1 MNSQCNQNGIFSSN
15 MQFLANLQFDESVF
29 HEILPVSLEM
39 LKNGFGNFYN
49 TSTKICKEK
58 TKCELRNGYRKIV
71 FPKKLDKRNLGISIS
86 NNQVNPK
93 NGNNLNIKA
102 SKTAVHKTHSKIKF
116 EDKAQRCNEDSEKFT
131 VKTNENCAKL
141 TTECKSQMNL
151 SDFHFDFLHTPT
163 LLNSKKRFGLYFAS
177 TLDKTINNYK
187 LECADFGDLLKFR
200 KGLKEELFSKLFD
213 QMAMKSE
220 IKNVFFHWATECGIE
235 IFKLPSDEIDYIFHH
250 LSSVDIRIQ
259 VQTIVSIGI
268 FETELNSKQFEIL
281 RSFLLHWN
289 HNIVL
294 ATCLCLN
301 ILGYSNQTCI
311 EKLNELITIDRNTSI
326 LKQQNDK
333 ISLTS
338 LNLLKWASSICLCK
352 LDQCNLQILI
362 ILTNLLF
369 EQLDQFIPVQYPSKC
384 SDTQMNQ
391 FGSLLNKSSYLKD
404 KHIDSFV
411 SCIFNLITFDL
422 KKSNIFLNKIMF
434 YTEIKMII
442 RLSRN
447 HLQVENYLTEL
458 LNSPNW
464 RIRLCSCWL
473 LTVLLC
479 NLSKD
484 TLTRIN
490 RLLLLDWKVMLRIA
504 ALHSLEAELESKD
517 KSLLWS
523 NHLFIDPLLSSDK
536 NNTFSDGRLHTSS
549 ITSKSI
555 PQRRVERLYQLTKE
569 GLSHDDLIREL
580 HLALLDKFNRVRE
593 MACFIIE
600 QQKIT
605 EEPIIFNE
613 LLKIVVN
620 DNDDK
625 VKLMALKALKT
636 TSKDEDNDRK
646 SAEIQNQLCRAVRY
660 ESDSC
665 VRREIFHLLLW
676 FIQTRFITCDTKE
689 HLSDDQIDILAK
701 TSIINEY
708 RSLQQKTIDFNRLF
722 NIQNDVIEH
731 VLNNQYDYADMNN
744 NCSNLIRQIFM
755 PNYVEFAHDEVNQI
769 KIRKLQCNLYY
780 IYNLLKKFS
789 KYDQCQQIRD
799 ELSEMTDQIF
809 EPILREANKNAPEN
823 CFYSYHNDYDLLRLL
838 MNEKCDDIV
847 KICYDVIQYS

>member
-49 TSTKICKEK
+49 TSTKICTEK

-213 QMAMKSE
+213 QMAMKNE

-235 IFKLPSDEIDYIFHH
+235 ILKLPSDEIDYIFHH
-250 LSSVDIRIQ
+250 LSSVDIKIQ

-268 FETELNSKQFEIL
+268 FETELNS
-281 RSFLLHWN
+281 
-289 HNIVL
+289 
-294 ATCLCLN
+294 
-301 ILGYSNQTCI
+301 YSNQTCI

-569 GLSHDDLIREL
+569 
-580 HLALLDKFNRVRE
+580 
-593 MACFIIE
+593 
-600 QQKIT
+600 
-605 EEPIIFNE
+605 
-613 LLKIVVN
+613 
-620 DNDDK
+620 
-625 VKLMALKALKT
+625 ALKT

-660 ESDSC
+660 ESNSC

>member
-1 MNSQCNQNGIFSSN
+1 
-15 MQFLANLQFDESVF
+15 
-29 HEILPVSLEM
+29 
-39 LKNGFGNFYN
+39 
-49 TSTKICKEK
+49 
-58 TKCELRNGYRKIV
+58 
-71 FPKKLDKRNLGISIS
+71 
-86 NNQVNPK
+86 
-93 NGNNLNIKA
+93 
-102 SKTAVHKTHSKIKF
+102 
-116 EDKAQRCNEDSEKFT
+116 
-131 VKTNENCAKL
+131 
-141 TTECKSQMNL
+141 
-151 SDFHFDFLHTPT
+151 
-163 LLNSKKRFGLYFAS
+163 
-177 TLDKTINNYK
+177 
-187 LECADFGDLLKFR
+187 
-200 KGLKEELFSKLFD
+200 
-213 QMAMKSE
+213 MAMKNE

-235 IFKLPSDEIDYIFHH
+235 ILKLPSDEIDYIFHH
-250 LSSVDIRIQ
+250 LSSVDIKIQ

-268 FETELNSKQFEIL
+268 FETELNS
-281 RSFLLHWN
+281 
-289 HNIVL
+289 
-294 ATCLCLN
+294 
-301 ILGYSNQTCI
+301 YSNQTCI

-447 HLQVENYLTEL
+447 SY
-458 LNSPNW
+458 
-464 RIRLCSCWL
+464 
-473 LTVLLC
+473 
-479 NLSKD
+479 
-484 TLTRIN
+484 
-490 RLLLLDWKVMLRIA
+490 WKVMLRIA

-744 NCSNLIRQIFM
+744 NCSNLIRQKFM

-769 KIRKLQCNLYY
+769 KIRN
-780 IYNLLKKFS
+780 
-789 KYDQCQQIRD
+789 

>member
-49 TSTKICKEK
+49 TSTKICTEK

-213 QMAMKSE
+213 QMAMKNE

-235 IFKLPSDEIDYIFHH
+235 ILKLPSDEIDYIFHH
-250 LSSVDIRIQ
+250 LSSVDIKIQ

-447 HLQVENYLTEL
+447 H
-458 LNSPNW
+458 
-464 RIRLCSCWL
+464 
-473 LTVLLC
+473 
-479 NLSKD
+479 D

-569 GLSHDDLIREL
+569 
-580 HLALLDKFNRVRE
+580 
-593 MACFIIE
+593 
-600 QQKIT
+600 
-605 EEPIIFNE
+605 
-613 LLKIVVN
+613 
-620 DNDDK
+620 
-625 VKLMALKALKT
+625 ALKT

-660 ESDSC
+660 ESNSC